1 MHLLVQ
7 QLVVWSDQYCI
18 DPKVITQHTAG
29 YASRN
34 TLCCS
39 VSPIETPL
47 SFFINILEIRLLF
60 RKLHH
65 LYRSHRCERFCTFS
79 APLKTKTSIF
89 QTVGSAKE
97 TNTPSYQ
104 LWDISWGQC
113 FCVPQPLTH
122 YLLIK
127 SVLNIE
133 LHHSQDS
140 LCCCSYKQT
149 AIKIVHSCSNSVFIS
164 QRTFTLTDQCT
175 LYRWKT

>member
-1 MHLLVQ
+1 MCVLITILIRLHTHTLMHLLVQ

-34 TLCCS
+34 TLCCI

-47 SFFINILEIRLLF
+47 SIFINILEIRLLF

-113 FCVPQPLTH
+113 FLCSSTTNSLFVNQISAKYWTESFSGQLM
-122 YLLIK
+122 LL
-127 SVLNIE
+127 
-133 LHHSQDS
+133 
-140 LCCCSYKQT
+140 
-149 AIKIVHSCSNSVFIS
+149 FI
-164 QRTFTLTDQCT
+164 
-175 LYRWKT
+175 